1 MKDTILE
8 VKDLSVT
15 FTQYDRGFSRRTL
28 HAVEKMDLSVRAGE
42 IVAVVGSSGSGKS
55 LLAHAIMGI
64 LPYNSAMDGEK
75 SSVDMRSFL
84 CPRVCHILIRS

>member
-42 IVAVVGSSGSGKS
+42 IAYMEYEYVPWG
-55 LLAHAIMGI
+55 
-64 LPYNSAMDGEK
+64 
-75 SSVDMRSFL
+75 
-84 CPRVCHILIRS
+84 

>member
-64 LPYNSAMDGEK
+64 LPYNSAMNANETK
-75 SSVDMRSFL
+75 INIKEQISWLSRSAF
-84 CPRVCHILIRS
+84 H